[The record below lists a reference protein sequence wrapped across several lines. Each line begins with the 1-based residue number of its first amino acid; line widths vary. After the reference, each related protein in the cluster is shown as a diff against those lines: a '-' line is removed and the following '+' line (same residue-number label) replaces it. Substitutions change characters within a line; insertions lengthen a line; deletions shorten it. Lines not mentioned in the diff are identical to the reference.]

1 MPGNRRRVFPVLTS
15 AVAIPAALLIAAGAS
30 ARPTSPEPTGWQP
43 QIVLAAPN
51 GSGFSHYVVSPSIEV
66 SPIEAGPGIE
76 QSGPT
81 LTTLVAS
88 RSRVRTLPP
97 GVGIERGLQVRTI
110 LVERAISARFPEI
123 TNIGGARQDSLHW
136 HPQGL
141 AIDVMIPNYDTPAGK
156 DLGDRI
162 VAFVFQNA
170 ERFGLD
176 NVIWQQTYYPLSGKP
191 HLMANLGNDDA
202 NHYTHVHI
210 ATTGGGYPSGGEKYY
225 G

>member
-43 QIVLAAPN
+43 QIVLASPN
-51 GSGFSHYVVSPSIEV
+51 GSGVSNYVVSPSIEV
-66 SPIEAGPGIE
+66 GPIEAGPGIE
-76 QSGPT
+76 QPGPT

-110 LVERAISARFPEI
+110 LVGRAISARFPEI
-123 TNIGGARQDSLHW
+123 TSIGGVRQDSLHW

-176 NVIWQQTYYPLSGKP
+176 NVIWQQTYYPVSGKP
-191 HLMANLGNDDA
+191 HLMANLGSDDA

-210 ATTGGGYPSGGEKYY
+210 ATTGGGYPSGSEKYY

>member
-1 MPGNRRRVFPVLTS
+1 MPGKRRRVFPVITA
-15 AVAIPAALLIAAGAS
+15 AVAIPAALLVAAGAS
-30 ARPTSPEPTGWQP
+30 ARPAAPQPTGWQP

-51 GSGFSHYVVSPSIEV
+51 GSGFAHYVVSPSIEV
-66 SPIEAGPGIE
+66 SAGVGSSE
-76 QSGPT
+76 PT
-81 LTTLVAS
+81 MSTLVAS

-110 LVERAISARFPEI
+110 LVERAISARFPEV
-123 TNIGGARQDSLHW
+123 TNIGGVRQDSLHW
-136 HPQGL
+136 HPSGL
-141 AIDVMIPNYDTPAGK
+141 AIDVMIPHYNTQAGK

-170 ERFGLD
+170 DRFGID
-176 NVIWQQTYYPLSGKP
+176 NVIWQQTYYPVNGNP
-191 HLMANLGNDDA
+191 RRMADLGNDDA

-210 ATTGGGYPSGGEKYY
+210 ATTGGGYPSGGETYY

>member
-1 MPGNRRRVFPVLTS
+1 MPGNRRRVFPVLTA
-15 AVAIPAALLIAAGAS
+15 AVAIPAAVLIAAGAS
-30 ARPTSPEPTGWQP
+30 ARPAGPAPTGWQP

-51 GSGFSHYVVSPSIEV
+51 GSGFAHYVVSPSIEL
-66 SPIEAGPGIE
+66 SPSTEPQLE
-76 QSGPT
+76 QPGPT

-110 LVERAISARFPEI
+110 LVERAISARFPEV
-123 TNIGGARQDSLHW
+123 TNIGGMRQDSLHW

-141 AIDVMIPNYDTPAGK
+141 AIDVMIPHYDTPAGK

-170 ERFGLD
+170 DRFGLD

-191 HLMANLGNDDA
+191 RLMADLGNDDA

>member
-1 MPGNRRRVFPVLTS
+1 MPGRPRRVFPVLTA
-15 AVAIPAALLIAAGAS
+15 AVAIPAALLITAGAS
-30 ARPTSPEPTGWQP
+30 ARPASPEAPGWQP
-43 QIVLAAPN
+43 QIVLASPN
-51 GSGFSHYVVSPSIEV
+51 GSGFAHYVVSPSIEV
-66 SPIEAGPGIE
+66 GPGIE
-76 QSGPT
+76 QSET
-81 LTTLVAS
+81 RLSTLVAS

-110 LVERAISARFPEI
+110 LVQRAISARFREI
-123 TNIGGARQDSLHW
+123 TNIGGVRQDSLHW

-170 ERFGLD
+170 DRFGLD
-176 NVIWQQTYYPLSGKP
+176 NVIWRQTYYPVSGNP
-191 HLMANLGNDDA
+191 RLMADLGNDDA

>member
-1 MPGNRRRVFPVLTS
+1 MPGKRRRVYPVLTA
-15 AVAIPAALLIAAGAS
+15 AVAIPAALLISAGAS
-30 ARPTSPEPTGWQP
+30 ARPAGPQPSGWQP
-43 QIVLAAPN
+43 QIVLANPN
-51 GSGFSHYVVSPSIEV
+51 GSGFANYIVSPSIEV
-66 SPIEAGPGIE
+66 GPGIE
-76 QSGPT
+76 ESPPT
-81 LTTLVAS
+81 VTTLVAS

-123 TNIGGARQDSLHW
+123 TNIGGVRQDSLHW
-136 HPQGL
+136 HPEGL
-141 AIDVMIPNYDTPAGK
+141 AIDVMIPDYGTAAGK

-176 NVIWQQTYYPLSGKP
+176 NVIWQQTYYPVSGTP
-191 HLMANLGNDDA
+191 HRMANLGNDDA